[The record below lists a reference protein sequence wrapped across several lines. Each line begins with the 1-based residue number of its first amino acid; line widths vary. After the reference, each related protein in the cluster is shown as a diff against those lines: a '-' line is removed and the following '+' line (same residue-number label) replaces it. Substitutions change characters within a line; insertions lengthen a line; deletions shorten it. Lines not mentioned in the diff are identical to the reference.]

1 MRNKPPTKLLVLATI
16 VIATAGFATP
26 ENTDALVTLFSEAA
40 HSEIAQAGFFFTVA
54 AWLHSGR
61 VKKEIR
67 ENFVSLT
74 MAIDKV
80 ADAFREDLK
89 VQGARLDNLA
99 ARVTSL
105 EEKTIKGE

>member
-1 MRNKPPTKLLVLATI
+1 MSNKTLATA
-16 VIATAGFATP
+16 VALVAIAGVTAGFTP
-26 ENTDALVTLFSEAA
+26 ESADVVLKLFSEAA
-40 HSEIAQAGFFFTVA
+40 QSQIAQTGFFFTVA
-54 AWLHSGR
+54 AWLHAGR

-67 ENFVSLT
+67 ENFASLT
-74 MAIDKV
+74 LAIDKV

-99 ARVTSL
+99 LRVTSL